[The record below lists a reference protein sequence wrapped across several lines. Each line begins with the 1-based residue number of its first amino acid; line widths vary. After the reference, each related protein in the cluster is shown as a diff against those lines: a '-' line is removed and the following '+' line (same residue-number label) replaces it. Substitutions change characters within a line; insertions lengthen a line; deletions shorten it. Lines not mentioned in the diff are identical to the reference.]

1 MRTVFWLWMV
11 LAGWGGLAL
20 AFDHGHSAWSAWLD
34 RMVDEQGRVD
44 YRAAVADQDS
54 LNGYLAEIAAV
65 SPDEYRSWTR
75 EQQLATLLNLYNAS
89 TVGLVVRN
97 EPVTSIKDI
106 GTLLRGPWEQPSV
119 LWFGRRTTLS
129 ALHHQMIVPLFNDD
143 RVAFALC
150 RAAVSSPPL
159 RREAYVADRLDA
171 QLDDQRRRFLTD
183 PAFNRIGPDLATW
196 HLSELFQ
203 WEAASILRTTA
214 DPAAYISHALGMTM
228 PEPPPRIAFRPFNW
242 SLNRQPVARTD
253 TP

>member
-1 MRTVFWLWMV
+1 MWLV
-11 LAGWGGLAL
+11 LVGWGGLVM
-20 AFDHGHSAWSAWLD
+20 AFDHQHSVWTEWLA
-34 RMVDEQGRVD
+34 RTVDDQGRVD
-44 YRAAVADQDS
+44 YLVAVADQDR
-54 LNGYLAEIAAV
+54 LNRYLAELSAV
-65 SPDEYRSWTR
+65 SPDQYRSWTR
-75 EQQLATLLNLYNAS
+75 NQQLATLLNLFNAS
-89 TVGLVVRN
+89 TIGLVVRN
-97 EPVTSIKDI
+97 EPITSIKDI
-106 GTLLRGPWEQPSV
+106 GTLLRGPWEQPAV

-143 RVAFALC
+143 RVAFALS

-171 QLDDQRRRFLTD
+171 QLDDQRRRFLAD

-214 DPAAYISHALGMTM
+214 DPAAYITHALGMTM

-242 SLNRQPVARTD
+242 SLNRQPVAEKEH
-253 TP
+253 P